1 LHARHHYALSLQL
14 VRKPEVDALSDEF
27 RLSARRSMLWPPL
40 DFVLGD
46 SGFRD
51 VAIVKEPLELAIGN
65 GFHLRIDCRYP
76 LHHGSEEVGN
86 PYMLLS

>member
-1 LHARHHYALSLQL
+1 
-14 VRKPEVDALSDEF
+14 
-27 RLSARRSMLWPPL
+27 MLWPPL

-51 VAIVKEPLELAIGN
+51 VAIVKEPLELATGN

-76 LHHGSEEVGN
+76 LHHGSEGGRQPVCCFRDGGSVGTRN
-86 PYMLLS
+86 LQGEGG